1 MNIATD
7 EQGTLQY
14 MALQGKLDGST
25 ASDFEKTCEHFL
37 HMGARMFLLDARELD
52 YISSSGVGVL
62 IKWARTLERAGGVCA
77 VSGAGSEVK
86 WLLDFVGLSRSY
98 PVFSSEEDARRYL
111 TERHSRATRLSI
123 LTTRGPMP
131 ESEMR
136 PRAIPVE
143 IRSSSAPADSQTVTA
158 NSQTASVHSAQMA
171 TPSRESAELP
181 AHLETL
187 QKSLERVIHSLE
199 RIPDSIREIRE
210 QQISIGHAK
219 AETVRFEDG
228 IVVDCQRC
236 HSHLRIKKSGE
247 HLCPKCGARFLAAR
261 DGKVQFSFKNPW
273 PQQQETL
280 SASHS

>member
-62 IKWARTLERAGGVCA
+62 IKWARTLERAGGFCA

-111 TERHSRATRLSI
+111 TERHSGATRLSI
-123 LTTRGPMP
+123 LT
-131 ESEMR
+131 
-136 PRAIPVE
+136 
-143 IRSSSAPADSQTVTA
+143 
-158 NSQTASVHSAQMA
+158 
-171 TPSRESAELP
+171 
-181 AHLETL
+181 
-187 QKSLERVIHSLE
+187 
-199 RIPDSIREIRE
+199 
-210 QQISIGHAK
+210 
-219 AETVRFEDG
+219 
-228 IVVDCQRC
+228 
-236 HSHLRIKKSGE
+236 
-247 HLCPKCGARFLAAR
+247 
-261 DGKVQFSFKNPW
+261 
-273 PQQQETL
+273 
-280 SASHS
+280 